1 MNRQQAATAGRP
13 RWRRARTVF
22 AVALAV
28 AAAAVIAACG
38 SSSSGNSSTSA
49 KAQSVI
55 SGLKQTGPG
64 LTEAT
69 KPSGAHI
76 KGGTVT
82 FAEAPDTPPVYIFPM
97 YSSEY
102 CGNQQSDQL
111 IPMMYRPL
119 YWYGNNY
126 SPTVDYN
133 YSIGQKPVFSDG
145 DKVVT
150 IHLNHYTWSDGET
163 VSARDLEFWMN
174 MLEADPSKEWC
185 GFVPG
190 KSFFPGNVVSYKVVN
205 PTTFQLT
212 LNRGYNPTWVQYN
225 LLSQMYPMPIAWD
238 RTSLSQKAP
247 SPNQANLPDTT
258 KAGAGKVYDFLNAL
272 SLKTDSWGT
281 SPIWHVVDGPWQV
294 QSTTTSG
301 GVTLVPNTH
310 YSGPVKPTISKFIEV
325 PYTSESA
332 LVDQLKSQGT
342 SALTIAYIP
351 AQYAPLTNSFKNEG
365 YDVNTAS
372 LYAFNYF
379 TLNLNNP
386 TVGPVFR
393 QLYFR
398 QAFQHL
404 IDQNGWI
411 NHFLHG
417 VAVNTDGPVPS
428 APPSPLASAGKD
440 SNGPYPFSVPAASKL
455 LSANGWKVVPGGSS
469 YCQKPGTGSGECGTG
484 IKKGE
489 TISFNIDTAAGLTAP
504 SEEMQDI
511 QSQAAKIGIKI
522 NLTTHPFPTIQET
535 AVRCKPSQPSCKWT
549 AENFGGGWSY
559 SPDYYPTGEDIL
571 GSGSLENSGNYA
583 SPTMD
588 KLIKATITAPQGQEA
603 ADMAKYVHYAET
615 QVPLVYEPTSI
626 GTFVI
631 GAGTLIS
638 KKVGGYSANAYGLL
652 EPEQWYLTK

>member
-1 MNRQQAATAGRP
+1 MIRQHQNPAARP
-13 RWRRARTVF
+13 RWRKTRALL

-28 AAAAVIAACG
+28 TAAAVIAACG
-38 SSSSGNSSTSA
+38 SSNSDTSTNV
-49 KAQSVI
+49 KAHSII

-64 LTEAT
+64 LTQAS
-69 KPSGAHI
+69 KGSGTRI

-97 YSSEY
+97 YSGQY

-111 IPMMYRPL
+111 IPLMYRPL

-133 YSIGQKPVFSDG
+133 YSVGKKPVFTDG

-150 IHLNHYTWSDGET
+150 IHLNHYMWSDGEQ
-163 VSARDLEFWMN
+163 VSARDLVFWMN
-174 MLEADPSKEWC
+174 MVKANPADWC
-185 GFVPG
+185 GYVPG
-190 KSFFPGNVVSYKVVN
+190 KSYFPSNVVSYKAVN
-205 PTTFQLT
+205 ETTFQIT
-212 LNRGYNPTWVQYN
+212 LNHRYNPTWVQYN
-225 LLSQMYPMPIAWD
+225 LLSQMYPLPIAWD

-247 SPNQANLPDTT
+247 SPTQANLPDTT
-258 KAGAGKVYDFLNAL
+258 KAGATAVYKFLNAQ
-272 SLKTDSWGT
+272 SLKVSSWGS
-281 SPIWHVVDGPWQV
+281 SPIWHIVDGPWQI
-294 QSTTTSG
+294 QSSTTGG
-301 GVTLVPNTH
+301 GVTFVPNKSYT
-310 YSGPVKPTISKFIEV
+310 GPVKPSISKFIEV
-325 PYTSESA
+325 PFTSESA
-332 LVDQLKSQGT
+332 LIDQLKSQGT
-342 SALTIAYIP
+342 NALTVAYIP
-351 AQYAPLTNSFKNEG
+351 AQYAPLTSSFKKEG
-365 YDVNTAS
+365 YTVNTGS

-411 NHFLHG
+411 NNFLHG
-417 VAVNTDGPVPS
+417 VAVNTDGPVPA
-428 APPSPLASAGKD
+428 APPSPLASSGKAGD
-440 SNGPYPFSVPAASKL
+440 IYPFSVPAAAKL
-455 LSANGWKVVPGGSS
+455 LTANGWKVVPGGSS
-469 YCQKPGTGSGECGTG
+469 YCAKPGTGAGECGAG
-484 IKKGE
+484 ITKHE
-489 TISFNIDTAAGLTAP
+489 MISFNIDTASGLTAP

-511 QSQAAKIGIKI
+511 QSQASKVGIKI
-522 NLTTHPFPTIQET
+522 NLTTHPFPDIQTT
-535 AVRCKPSQPSCKWT
+535 AVRCTPNQPSCHWT

-571 GSGSLENSGNYA
+571 GSGSLENSGNYS
-583 SPTMD
+583 SPEMD
-588 KLIKATITAPQGQEA
+588 KLIRATITAPPSQER

-626 GTFVI
+626 GTYII

-638 KKVGGYSANAYGLL
+638 SKVGGFAANAYGLL
-652 EPEQWYLTK
+652 SPEQWYLTK